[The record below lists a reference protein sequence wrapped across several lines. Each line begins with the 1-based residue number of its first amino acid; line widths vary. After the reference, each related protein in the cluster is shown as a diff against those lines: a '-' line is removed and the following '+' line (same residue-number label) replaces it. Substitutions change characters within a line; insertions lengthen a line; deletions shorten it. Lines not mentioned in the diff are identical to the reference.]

1 MDPVS
6 ATLPQNLR
14 RIFVA
19 TLSGGS
25 SGGSRNAGGGRR
37 GQTKASGGNRR
48 QGASKS
54 GGNRNGGSKRG
65 GGTRNNNGGNTSK
78 NNKYTNDI
86 ANGKIPG
93 QAGKD
98 YPNFSLKQL
107 EKKGFKGIQPA
118 PADKIVANYPKNSGR
133 KSNNNSRKN
142 NGGSNKGRELDGIF
156 RMERLNKLP
165 SLYHHQPYFD
175 RINLDNSLE
184 SILISFN
191 YATSL
196 GL

>member
-1 MDPVS
+1 MF
-6 ATLPQNLR
+6 LPCVLR
-14 RIFVA
+14 NI
-19 TLSGGS
+19 
-25 SGGSRNAGGGRR
+25 
-37 GQTKASGGNRR
+37 
-48 QGASKS
+48 
-54 GGNRNGGSKRG
+54 
-65 GGTRNNNGGNTSK
+65 
-78 NNKYTNDI
+78 KYTNDI

-175 RINLDNSLE
+175 RINLDNSLDLFQYH
-184 SILISFN
+184 SIMLQVWASGIDIE
-191 YATSL
+191 L
-196 GL
+196 M